1 MAQVYGEAIVGHH
14 TRMFEGRF
22 RRGDN
27 GKGWRGTGQGGGG
40 RSHFQREC
48 VIPVMTWR
56 RRVRLRCVGSLV
68 VGTSE
73 AVSDA
78 VISVESIMVDSVVG
92 SSRWLR
98 AC

>member
-14 TRMFEGRF
+14 TIAILMFEGR
-22 RRGDN
+22 DN
-27 GKGWRGTGQGGGG
+27 GKKWRGTGQGGGG

-73 AVSDA
+73 VASDA
-78 VISVESIMVDSVVG
+78 VISVESSIVDSVTG

-98 AC
+98 AF